1 MNDAAAY
8 ARHMF
13 AQKQGNQKSR
23 HDILE
28 SLTDIEVLNKA
39 GICLKGK
46 ITRIAL
52 LFLLAADKVYAKI
65 RNQKYHYIVHQET
78 LFP

>member
-1 MNDAAAY
+1 MQYKVRLPAEQQRRTRQKNCNTVTPVRAVLNDAAAY

-39 GICLKGK
+39 
-46 ITRIAL
+46 
-52 LFLLAADKVYAKI
+52 
-65 RNQKYHYIVHQET
+65 RNM
-78 LFP
+78 P